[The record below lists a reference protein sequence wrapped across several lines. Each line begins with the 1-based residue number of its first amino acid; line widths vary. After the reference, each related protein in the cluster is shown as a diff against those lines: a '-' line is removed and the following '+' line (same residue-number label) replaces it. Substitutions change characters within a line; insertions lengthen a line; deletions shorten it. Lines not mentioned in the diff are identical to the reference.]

1 MRHFKQTALG
11 MLVTCSLAG
20 IGVALLAQSTSVALV
35 VGAGF
40 QGGGTGPVWF
50 EGARL
55 IVGDGSAPIENS
67 VFVVEGN
74 GFTWVGKRG
83 ERQPPER
90 AVHVDLTGKTVMP
103 ALIDGHNHIGLVDER
118 NGTNSKANYTRDNLT
133 DQLERYAYYGV
144 AAALSMG
151 LEADQELA
159 YEMRDAVIP
168 NAARFLTV
176 GKGIAA
182 TPIGGP
188 TGEPRLGIP
197 YGARTERE
205 GRQHVKDLQAR
216 GVHFVKIWVDDRSG
230 DVPKIQPNV
239 YRAIIAEAHTNGMEV
254 LAHLGRTSALADAKD
269 LFRAGIDGFVH
280 LVRDRDVDTEYLAL
294 VKSHLR
300 VWSGPNMPLPYT
312 RDIVDSL
319 AETLPANQIETMRAA
334 IKQRETNGNP
344 PDELFELHCRNLRK
358 IHDAGMVI
366 GLGTDGTGDGI
377 GVHQQLAAYTR
388 CGMTTME
395 AIVAG
400 TGTNARILKLDRMG
414 TAAAMKEADFVVLDA
429 NPLDD
434 IANALRISTVYLRG
448 KEVDRRALRAK
459 FMTAGKK

>member
-20 IGVALLAQSTSVALV
+20 IVALLAQSTSVALV
-35 VGAGF
+35 VGTGF

-205 GRQHVKDLQAR
+205 GRQHVKDLHAR
-216 GVHFVKIWVDDRSG
+216 GVQFVKIWVDDRNG
-230 DVPKIQPNV
+230 NVPKIQPNV
-239 YRAIIAEAHTNGMEV
+239 YRAIIAEAHANGMEV
-254 LAHLGRTSALADAKD
+254 LGASQSND
-269 LFRAGIDGFVH
+269 RAG
-280 LVRDRDVDTEYLAL
+280 R
-294 VKSHLR
+294 
-300 VWSGPNMPLPYT
+300 
-312 RDIVDSL
+312 
-319 AETLPANQIETMRAA
+319 
-334 IKQRETNGNP
+334 REGS
-344 PDELFELHCRNLRK
+344 
-358 IHDAGMVI
+358 AGV
-366 GLGTDGTGDGI
+366 G
-377 GVHQQLAAYTR
+377 
-388 CGMTTME
+388 
-395 AIVAG
+395 
-400 TGTNARILKLDRMG
+400 
-414 TAAAMKEADFVVLDA
+414 
-429 NPLDD
+429 
-434 IANALRISTVYLRG
+434 RG
-448 KEVDRRALRAK
+448 RLRAP
-459 FMTAGKK
+459 GSR